1 MCLLSRE
8 ISTVRINN
16 LAMKKKKQKRL
27 TKDQRKLKERM
38 ESLADPLA
46 KLEKQVAELDA
57 TGVKGK
63 EKKSNNPSVQ

>member
-1 MCLLSRE
+1 
-8 ISTVRINN
+8 
-16 LAMKKKKQKRL
+16 MKKKKQKRL

-46 KLEKQVAELDA
+46 KLEKQVAELGA